1 MNKIKFIAFIAG
13 LQLAT
18 VALTAIFMARQERD
32 NKEQGELLYL
42 GNEIIKR
49 SNKGIDVVGNW
60 RRDGKITNEMATEF
74 VDTLMP
80 DKDTVE
86 RIINL

>member
-1 MNKIKFIAFIAG
+1 MNKIKFIAG

>member
-1 MNKIKFIAFIAG
+1 MNKIKFIAG

-49 SNKGIDVVGNW
+49 SNKGMDVVGNW
-60 RRDGKITNEMATEF
+60 CKDGKITREMATEF
-74 VDTLMP
+74 GNALMP

>member
-1 MNKIKFIAFIAG
+1 MNKIKFIAG

-42 GNEIIKR
+42 GNEIIKH
-49 SNKGIDVVGNW
+49 SNKGMEVVSNW
-60 RRDGKITNEMATEF
+60 RKDGKITGEMATEF
-74 VDTLMP
+74 GNALMP

-86 RIINL
+86 KIINL